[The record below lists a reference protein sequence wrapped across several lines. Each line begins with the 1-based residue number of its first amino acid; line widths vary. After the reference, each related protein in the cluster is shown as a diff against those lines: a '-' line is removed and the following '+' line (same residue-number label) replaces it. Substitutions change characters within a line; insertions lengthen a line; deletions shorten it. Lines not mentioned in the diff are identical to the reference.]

1 MRRYFTKEKGEYAR
15 RMMRACETPGA
26 KHSRVCMGL
35 QVRNIAA
42 CVWDSRR
49 ETMLHRSEERQARF
63 ELGDG
68 GLVIGGEGE
77 VRRIEL
83 KKADD
88 ACEEI

>member
-1 MRRYFTKEKGEYAR
+1 MCRYFTKEKGEYAR

-26 KHSRVCMGL
+26 KYG
-35 QVRNIAA
+35 A